1 MLRQESKKFLMIV
14 LGVLL
19 LSVFGLSIAYAI
31 LNVTLNISGSAKV
44 TSADWDISIEN
55 VSIVTEGSA
64 SVLKQPVVDGTEI
77 KDFNVSLTKPGDAI
91 YITFY
96 VTNNGSIDA
105 KFVNSTLHTV
115 DYGVYKDYM
124 LTYFKVGL
132 TTPEEVNLASGESR
146 MFMYEISWDSMADT
160 LPGNTAPI
168 EINNL
173 GATILYEQK

>member
-31 LNVTLNISGSAKV
+31 LNVTLNINGSAKV
-44 TSADWDISIEN
+44 TSADWDISIDN

-64 SVLKQPVVDGTEI
+64 SVIKEPVVDGTEI

-91 YITFY
+91 FITFY

-105 KFVNSTLHTV
+105 KFVNRTLHTV
-115 DYGVYKDYM
+115 DDGIYKGYM
-124 LTYFKVGL
+124 
-132 TTPEEVNLASGESR
+132 
-146 MFMYEISWDSMADT
+146 
-160 LPGNTAPI
+160 
-168 EINNL
+168 
-173 GATILYEQK
+173 

>member
-31 LNVTLNISGSAKV
+31 LNVTLNIGGSAKV

-55 VSIVTEGSA
+55 VSIVTDGSA

-124 LTYFKVGL
+124 LTYF
-132 TTPEEVNLASGESR
+132 NIR
-146 MFMYEISWDSMADT
+146 
-160 LPGNTAPI
+160 NQ
-168 EINNL
+168 NNQ
-173 GATILYEQK
+173 IFD

>member
-64 SVLKQPVVDGTEI
+64 SVLKEPVIDGTEI

>member
-1 MLRQESKKFLMIV
+1 MLRQESKKFLMFV

-64 SVLKQPVVDGTEI
+64 SVLKQPVIDGTEI

-146 MFMYEISWDSMADT
+146 MFMYEISWDSMANT